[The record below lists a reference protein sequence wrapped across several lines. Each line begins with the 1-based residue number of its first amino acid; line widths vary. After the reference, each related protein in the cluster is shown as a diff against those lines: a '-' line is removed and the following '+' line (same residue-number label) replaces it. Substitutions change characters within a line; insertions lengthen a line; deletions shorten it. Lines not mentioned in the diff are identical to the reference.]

1 MSEVIN
7 NMKTRRSIRK
17 YKPDMIPEDVLNRII
32 EAGTYA
38 ATGMGKQSPIIIAVT
53 NKEIR
58 DKFSK
63 MNAEIMG
70 VDSDPFY
77 GAPVVLIVLADKAR
91 PTYVYDGSL
100 VMGNLMLAA
109 HAEGIGSCWIQG
121 RNREAADGSSSEE
134 YLRELLHFP
143 QRLRLEA
150 SLSLGMPAATPA
162 PHSLEELKTEKV
174 HEEAMDAH
182 LLVNV
187 RYTLKPGTRE
197 EFLKKF
203 EEIEAAPCS
212 RKEPGNLR
220 YDYFCP
226 EDDADAM
233 CLIEEWTDTE
243 AQKIHG
249 ATPHYQKLAALK
261 KEYVLHMDLV
271 KTYIDSI
278 PPAVTSE

>member
-1 MSEVIN
+1 MNTMSAEQTRVSYENARVNLELSWRFYQMSEVIT

-109 HAEGIGSCWIQG
+109 HAEGIGSCWIH
-121 RNREAADGSSSEE
+121 RAKEE
-134 YLRELLHFP
+134 FESAEGKAFLK
-143 QRLRLEA
+143 
-150 SLSLGMPAATPA
+150 SLGIEGDYEGIGHCVLGYTDGEEPKAMP
-162 PHSLEELKTEKV
+162 
-174 HEEAMDAH
+174 
-182 LLVNV
+182 
-187 RYTLKPGTRE
+187 
-197 EFLKKF
+197 
-203 EEIEAAPCS
+203 
-212 RKEPGNLR
+212 RKEN
-220 YDYFCP
+220 
-226 EDDADAM
+226 
-233 CLIEEWTDTE
+233 
-243 AQKIHG
+243 
-249 ATPHYQKLAALK
+249 
-261 KEYVLHMDLV
+261 YVYCV
-271 KTYIDSI
+271 K
-278 PPAVTSE
+278 